1 MSTST
6 SSKLCT
12 DIGYVSLNHIG
23 EQLCGDHVEVAN
35 TEDGKSTVI
44 VLADG
49 LGSGLKA
56 SILATLTAKIIS
68 TMIAAGVKLEDA
80 VETIIATLPVCAVRR
95 VAYSTFTV
103 LHFVNNSRAEIIQY
117 DNPRVILLR
126 DGKNYEIPTVRTTI
140 AGKEILRSEID
151 LEENDVFIAFSDG
164 VEHAGAGGV
173 FAFGWR
179 REDIIDYVEQHFD
192 HKSSAME
199 ITSVLLDECER
210 LYDGRPADD
219 ATVCTVRIR
228 PSQVVNLL
236 YGPPSNRNDNYKMM
250 SQFFAKEGK
259 HIVCG
264 GTTSSIA
271 SQHLG
276 KELTVGFEYIDPGIP
291 PVAELEGVDL
301 VTEGVI
307 TVNRVVELARQYL
320 EDGKS
325 YEEWGDRQDGAS
337 RIARMLCVDATEIH
351 FFVGC
356 AVNPAHQNP
365 TLPINFN
372 IKMHLIKELS
382 DVLSRIGKQ
391 VEITYY

>member
-1 MSTST
+1 MSST
-6 SSKLCT
+6 NIDLCT
-12 DIGYVSLNHIG
+12 DIGYVSLNHVG
-23 EQLCGDHVEVAN
+23 EQLCGDHVEVVSPEGG
-35 TEDGKSTVI
+35 TSTVV

-49 LGSGLKA
+49 LGSGVKA
-56 SILATLTAKIIS
+56 SILSTLTAKIIS
-68 TMIAAGVKLEDA
+68 TMMAAGMKLEDA
-80 VETIIATLPVCAVRR
+80 VETIIATLPVCAVRG

-103 LHFVNNSRAEIIQY
+103 LHFVDNFRAEIIQY

-126 DGKNYEIPTVRTTI
+126 NGKNYEMPTTRVSI
-140 AGKEILRSEID
+140 AGKEILRSEIE
-151 LEENDVFIAFSDG
+151 LSENDVFIAFSDG
-164 VEHAGAGGV
+164 VEHAGVGGIYS
-173 FAFGWR
+173 FGWK
-179 REDIIDYVEQHFD
+179 REDIISFVEKYWD
-192 HKSSAME
+192 VKSSAME
-199 ITSVLLDECER
+199 MTSVLLDECER
-210 LYDGRPADD
+210 LYDGRPGDD

-228 PSQVVNLL
+228 PSQPVNLL

-250 SQFFAKEGK
+250 SQFFERDGK

-271 SQHLG
+271 AQYLD
-276 KELTVGFEYIDPGIP
+276 KPLRVGFEYFDPEIP

-307 TVNRVVELARQYL
+307 TVNRVVEYARQYL

-325 YEEWGDRQDGAS
+325 YEDWCDKQDGAS

-365 TLPINFN
+365 NLPINFN
-372 IKMHLIKELS
+372 IKMHLIKDLA
-382 DVLSRIGKQ
+382 DVLGRIGK
-391 VEITYY
+391 VVKVTYY

>member
-12 DIGYVSLNHIG
+12 DIGYVSLNHVG
-23 EQLCGDHVEVAN
+23 EQLCGDHVEVAS

-49 LGSGLKA
+49 LGSGVKA
-56 SILATLTAKIIS
+56 SILSTLTAKIIS
-68 TMIAAGVKLEDA
+68 TMMAAGMKLEDA
-80 VETIIATLPVCAVRR
+80 VENIIATLPVCTVRR

-117 DNPRVILLR
+117 DNPRVILMR
-126 DGKNYEIPTVRTTI
+126 NGKNYDIPTIRTSI

-151 LEENDVFIAFSDG
+151 LHEDDVFIAFSDG

-173 FAFGWR
+173 FSFGWQ
-179 REDIIDYVEQHFD
+179 REDIISFMEQHWD
-192 HKSSAME
+192 KKASAME
-199 ITSVLLDECER
+199 TTSVLLDECER
-210 LYDGRPADD
+210 LYDGRPGDD

-228 PSQVVNLL
+228 PSQPVNLL
-236 YGPPSNRNDNYKMM
+236 YGPPSNMQDNYRMM
-250 SQFFAKEGK
+250 SQFFATEGK

-271 SQHLG
+271 AQHLA
-276 KELTVGFEYIDPGIP
+276 KKLTVGFEYVDPDIP
-291 PVAELEGVDL
+291 PVAELDGVDL

-320 EDGKS
+320 EDGKN
-325 YEEWGDRQDGAS
+325 YEDWSDKQDGAS

-351 FFVGC
+351 FFIGC

-391 VEITYY
+391 VEISYY

>member
-6 SSKLCT
+6 ISKLCT

-23 EQLCGDHVEVAN
+23 EQLCGDHVEVVS
-35 TEDGKSTVI
+35 TEDGNSTVI

-49 LGSGLKA
+49 LGSGVKA
-56 SILATLTAKIIS
+56 SILSTLTAKIIS
-68 TMIAAGVKLEDA
+68 TMMAAGMKLEDA
-80 VETIIATLPVCAVRR
+80 VETIIATLPVCAVRG

-103 LHFVNNSRAEIIQY
+103 LHFVDNNRAEIIQY

-126 DGKNYEIPTVRTTI
+126 NGKNYEIPTTRVSI
-140 AGKEILRSEID
+140 AGKEILRSEIE
-151 LEENDVFIAFSDG
+151 LQENDVFIAFSDG
-164 VEHAGAGGV
+164 VEHAGVGGI
-173 FAFGWR
+173 FSFGWR
-179 REDIIDYVEQHFD
+179 REDIISYMEEHVSI
-192 HKSSAME
+192 KASAME
-199 ITSVLLDECER
+199 TTSVLLDECER
-210 LYDGRPADD
+210 LYDGRPGDD
-219 ATVCTVRIR
+219 ATVCTARIR

-250 SQFFAKEGK
+250 SQFFSTEGK

-271 SQHLG
+271 AQYLN
-276 KELTVGFEYIDPGIP
+276 KPLEVGFEYVDPDIP

-320 EDGKS
+320 EDGKN
-325 YEEWGDRQDGAS
+325 YEDWCDKQDAAS
-337 RIARMLCVDATEIH
+337 RIARMLCVDATEIR

-365 TLPINFN
+365 NLPINFN
-372 IKMHLIKELS
+372 IKMHLIKDLADALS
-382 DVLSRIGKQ
+382 HIGKQ
-391 VEITYY
+391 VEVSYY

>member
-23 EQLCGDHVEVAN
+23 EQLCGDHVEVAT

-49 LGSGLKA
+49 LGSGVKA
-56 SILATLTAKIIS
+56 SILSTLTAKIIS
-68 TMIAAGVKLEDA
+68 TMIAAGMKLEDA

-126 DGKNYEIPTVRTTI
+126 NGKNYEIPTVRTTI

-164 VEHAGAGGV
+164 VEHAGVGGV

-179 REDIIDYVEQHFD
+179 REDIIDYVEQHFEN
-192 HKSSAME
+192 KASAME
-199 ITSVLLDECER
+199 ITSLLLDECER

-228 PSQVVNLL
+228 TSQPVNLL
-236 YGPPSNRNDNYKMM
+236 YGPPSNPNDNYKMM

-271 SQHLG
+271 SQQLG
-276 KELTVGFEYIDPGIP
+276 KEVTVGFEYIDPGIP

-307 TVNRVVELARQYL
+307 TVNGVV
-320 EDGKS
+320 
-325 YEEWGDRQDGAS
+325 
-337 RIARMLCVDATEIH
+337 
-351 FFVGC
+351 
-356 AVNPAHQNP
+356 
-365 TLPINFN
+365 
-372 IKMHLIKELS
+372 
-382 DVLSRIGKQ
+382 
-391 VEITYY
+391 